1 MLVRKGAITR
11 DINGNLW
18 PEYKAKGYQPVIV
31 EEPKVEEPKVED
43 PKVEDPKVEDPKVED
58 PKTKGEK

>member
-43 PKVEDPKVEDPKVED
+43 PKVEDPK
-58 PKTKGEK
+58 TKGEK